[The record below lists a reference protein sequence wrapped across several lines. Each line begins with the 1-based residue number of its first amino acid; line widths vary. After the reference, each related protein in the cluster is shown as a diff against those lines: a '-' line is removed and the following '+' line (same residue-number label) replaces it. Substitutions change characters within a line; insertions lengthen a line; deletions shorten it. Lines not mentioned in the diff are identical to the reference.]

1 VHDGVCELGRMV
13 ATCGYMEY
21 PDVQDRLKHSIRA
34 MDALMATI
42 DANPAMPKPNS
53 LTSYQ
58 AEHKAWF
65 TNLWANGIAKLQKQL
80 VDSAKFLADPANKD
94 DYAALPQEIKTKVDA
109 LAGANGAAAAQALCG
124 GAFTYP

>member
-1 VHDGVCELGRMV
+1 MQ
-13 ATCGYMEY
+13 Y
-21 PDVQDRLKHSIRA
+21 PDAQDRLKHCIRA

-42 DANPAMPKPNS
+42 DANPAMPKHKD

-80 VDSAKFLADPANKD
+80 VDPAKFLADPANKD
-94 DYAALPQEIKTKVDA
+94 DYDDYAALPQEIKTEVDA
-109 LAGANGAAAAQALCG
+109 LAGANGAAAAQACAVVPLP
-124 GAFTYP
+124 TLEP

>member
-1 VHDGVCELGRMV
+1 MV
-13 ATCGYMEY
+13 ATCGYMEHA
-21 PDVQDRLKHSIRA
+21 DVQARLKNSIQA
-34 MDALMATI
+34 MDALMARI
-42 DANPAMPKPNS
+42 DADPAMPKPNG

-65 TNLWANGIAKLQKQL
+65 TTLWANGIAKLQKQL
-80 VDSAKFLADPANKD
+80 ADSATFLVDPANAA

-109 LAGANGAAAAQALCG
+109 LAGLNGANAAAAAQALCG